1 VQVDELRGEPI
12 NDDGRLL
19 VCQEEDGSYLELR
32 TLHAWDLVG
41 QDLIRNTRFG
51 SFRRNQ
57 GMWVFSGSYDDPAW
71 VKIWRS
77 RYLVDRSLPLL
88 LGSVERLIAL
98 HLTGHDS
105 RRTRQRILV
114 FVLGMLSAGALV
126 GWFAATRPLF

>member
-57 GMWVFSGSYDDPAW
+57 GM
-71 VKIWRS
+71 
-77 RYLVDRSLPLL
+77 
-88 LGSVERLIAL
+88 
-98 HLTGHDS
+98 
-105 RRTRQRILV
+105 LV
-114 FVLGMLSAGALV
+114 FFRLV
-126 GWFAATRPLF
+126 R